1 MDRSTPTRRHQ
12 VLHTSVRSVQ
22 RMEGVLVP

>member
-12 VLHTSVRSVQ
+12 VSHTSVRSVY